1 MAGALDDQFV
11 QLLHQSDAIE
21 FIESDNVYKT
31 TLTRSMPIEKRS
43 MHYKAASPNWGL
55 SRIRQRDLNDLST
68 YDYADDEGHGVDV
81 FVLDSGVRIEH
92 PDFEGRAFSSS
103 NFVHEEEDTDYAGH
117 GTHVAGKVA
126 GKVYGVAKAAN
137 IQSVKILNKTG
148 DGKLSTMLKGLSH
161 VVQAA
166 TPGKAVVN
174 LSLSGP
180 PSRVMNAAIRSLVQ
194 EHNIP
199 VFVSA
204 GNAGADACNFSPSSS
219 PDVFVIGATDVTDR
233 VASYSNTGPCVS
245 MYAPGTDI
253 VSTWIGG
260 GENGNVKSLDGT
272 SMASPHVV
280 GIAASLLSRQSFES
294 PKQLYSTLAELG
306 TKNVIAFPD
315 NSAGSENN
323 IMAFITAE
331 E

>member
-1 MAGALDDQFV
+1 M
-11 QLLHQSDAIE
+11 
-21 FIESDNVYKT
+21 
-31 TLTRSMPIEKRS
+31 
-43 MHYKAASPNWGL
+43 
-55 SRIRQRDLNDLST
+55 
-68 YDYADDEGHGVDV
+68 
-81 FVLDSGVRIEH
+81 
-92 PDFEGRAFSSS
+92 
-103 NFVHEEEDTDYAGH
+103 
-117 GTHVAGKVA
+117 AGKVA

-148 DGKLSTMLKGLSH
+148 DGKLSTMLKGKTIPPMHGFSELIMLYNDAGLSH

-219 PDVFVIGATDVTDR
+219 PDVFVIGATDINDR

-260 GENGNVKSLDGT
+260 GDHGNVKSLDGT
-272 SMASPHVV
+272 RYNKQRNMKH
-280 GIAASLLSRQSFES
+280 IKLIISLSQ
-294 PKQLYSTLAELG
+294 
-306 TKNVIAFPD
+306 
-315 NSAGSENN
+315 
-323 IMAFITAE
+323 
-331 E
+331 

>member
-1 MAGALDDQFV
+1 M
-11 QLLHQSDAIE
+11 
-21 FIESDNVYKT
+21 
-31 TLTRSMPIEKRS
+31 
-43 MHYKAASPNWGL
+43 
-55 SRIRQRDLNDLST
+55 
-68 YDYADDEGHGVDV
+68 
-81 FVLDSGVRIEH
+81 
-92 PDFEGRAFSSS
+92 
-103 NFVHEEEDTDYAGH
+103 
-117 GTHVAGKVA
+117 AGKVA

-148 DGKLSTMLKGLSH
+148 DGKLSTMLKGKTIQQCIDVASELITLSLFHNDVGLSH

-219 PDVFVIGATDVTDR
+219 PDVFVIGATDITDR

-260 GENGNVKSLDGT
+260 GEHGNVKSLDGT
-272 SMASPHVV
+272 RYNKQRNMKHIKLI
-280 GIAASLLSRQSFES
+280 GISQ
-294 PKQLYSTLAELG
+294 
-306 TKNVIAFPD
+306 
-315 NSAGSENN
+315 
-323 IMAFITAE
+323 
-331 E
+331 

>member
-1 MAGALDDQFV
+1 MTA
-11 QLLHQSDAIE
+11 
-21 FIESDNVYKT
+21 
-31 TLTRSMPIEKRS
+31 
-43 MHYKAASPNWGL
+43 
-55 SRIRQRDLNDLST
+55 
-68 YDYADDEGHGVDV
+68 
-81 FVLDSGVRIEH
+81 
-92 PDFEGRAFSSS
+92 
-103 NFVHEEEDTDYAGH
+103 
-117 GTHVAGKVA
+117 
-126 GKVYGVAKAAN
+126 
-137 IQSVKILNKTG
+137 
-148 DGKLSTMLKGLSH
+148 GLSH

-272 SMASPHVV
+272 RYNKQRNMKHMKLIGILFLCSNSMASPHVV

-323 IMAFITAE
+323 IMAFIAAE

>member
-1 MAGALDDQFV
+1 M
-11 QLLHQSDAIE
+11 
-21 FIESDNVYKT
+21 
-31 TLTRSMPIEKRS
+31 
-43 MHYKAASPNWGL
+43 
-55 SRIRQRDLNDLST
+55 
-68 YDYADDEGHGVDV
+68 
-81 FVLDSGVRIEH
+81 
-92 PDFEGRAFSSS
+92 
-103 NFVHEEEDTDYAGH
+103 
-117 GTHVAGKVA
+117 AGKVA
-126 GKVYGVAKAAN
+126 GKVYGVAKGAN

-148 DGKLSTMLKGLSH
+148 DGKLSTMLKGRAIQRFTDVARLKGLIMHNAIGLSH

-180 PSRVMNAAIRSLVQ
+180 PSRVMNAAIQSLVQ

-219 PDVFVIGATDVTDR
+219 PDVFVIGATDINDR
-233 VASYSNTGPCVS
+233 VASYSNTGPCVN

-272 SMASPHVV
+272 RYNKQRNMKHSKLTYFVLCPNSMASPHVV

-294 PKQLYSTLAELG
+294 PKHLYSALTELG

-315 NSAGSENN
+315 NSAGPENN